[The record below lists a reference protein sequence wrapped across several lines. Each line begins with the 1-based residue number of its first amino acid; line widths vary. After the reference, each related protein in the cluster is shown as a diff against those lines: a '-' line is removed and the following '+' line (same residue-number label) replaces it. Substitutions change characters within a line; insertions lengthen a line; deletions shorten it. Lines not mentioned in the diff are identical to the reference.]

1 MAPPPSHKASAS
13 EEYDRLVRSTISV
26 QADTIGRIEDSLAE
40 GKDSIEAWRKQL
52 GEDGGIFHVPECQCA
67 SVEPRSTRSSTLSVE
82 GAARDSE
89 RPASKMLAGLQQYGE
104 SFLRNRAFSVAVQED
119 ARTIYMTVMESVSR
133 TLPVWLGTRCQE
145 ATQALSGTKD
155 VNNLNSK
162 EFLKHL
168 DRRVLAT
175 TIPGREGG
183 ACEGRDGPVLSA
195 ARILLGVR
203 ESLLANPTPKPRLV

>member
-1 MAPPPSHKASAS
+1 MPPPPSHKASAS

-26 QADTIGRIEDSLAE
+26 QADTIGRVEVSLEE
-40 GKDSIEAWRKQL
+40 GKDSIEAWRTKL
-52 GEDGGIFHVPECQCA
+52 GEDGGIFHVPECA
-67 SVEPRSTRSSTLSVE
+67 SVEPRSTRSSTLSVA

-89 RPASKMLAGLQQYGE
+89 RPASKMLAGLKQNGE
-104 SFLRNRAFSVAVQED
+104 GFLRNKAFSAAVQED
-119 ARTIYMTVMESVSR
+119 ARTIYMAVIQSVSR
-133 TLPVWLGTRCQE
+133 TLPGWLGTRCQE

-168 DRRVLAT
+168 DRRVLLTA
-175 TIPGREGG
+175 IPGREGG
-183 ACEGRDGPVLSA
+183 ACEGRGGPVLSA